1 MLTKHSKDQREQLE
15 VVALSEL
22 VPEDHLVRK
31 MEEAID
37 FSFIYQKVAPL
48 YSSKGRPSIDPVV
61 LIKIVLIQYLFGI
74 RSMRQTIKEIETN
87 VAYRWFLG
95 FGFSEKIPHFSTFG
109 KNYER
114 RFQNTDLFEK
124 IFYRILRQAMDHG
137 FVDP

>member
-48 YSSKGRPSIDPVV
+48 Y
-61 LIKIVLIQYLFGI
+61 
-74 RSMRQTIKEIETN
+74 
-87 VAYRWFLG
+87 
-95 FGFSEKIPHFSTFG
+95 
-109 KNYER
+109 
-114 RFQNTDLFEK
+114 
-124 IFYRILRQAMDHG
+124 
-137 FVDP
+137 

>member
-48 YSSKGRPSIDPVV
+48 YSS
-61 LIKIVLIQYLFGI
+61 
-74 RSMRQTIKEIETN
+74 
-87 VAYRWFLG
+87 
-95 FGFSEKIPHFSTFG
+95 
-109 KNYER
+109 
-114 RFQNTDLFEK
+114 
-124 IFYRILRQAMDHG
+124 
-137 FVDP
+137 